1 MTSWRLVSDVP
12 RATNNP
18 PTHCLNTPKGNH
30 TPQRTGNTTDDL
42 SLSHMHVQKGG
53 LPINILFFDHI
64 MEADIPLGWKP
75 LNLEQYDGTTNLHE
89 HLDAFLTQVRDL
101 HTPDGQ
107 SHHDSGGSFQPRGY
121 QTITKQ
127 EQCSEDIKRS
137 STGTRKQTEDRKTEA
152 DKDTSNSGVSDN
164 LHQNKNPPQHVR
176 DRDFKGINLVNL
188 DNPVAV
194 SIIIANFMVSKF
206 LID

>member
-42 SLSHMHVQKGG
+42 SLSHMHVQKGR

-75 LNLEQYDGTTNLHE
+75 LNLEQYDRTTNLHE
-89 HLDAFLTQVRDL
+89 HLDAFLTQIQNLNPEVVL
-101 HTPDGQ
+101 HSTFHALRLDKFTNNLCKKPP
-107 SHHDSGGSFQPRGY
+107 GSM
-121 QTITKQ
+121 
-127 EQCSEDIKRS
+127 
-137 STGTRKQTEDRKTEA
+137 
-152 DKDTSNSGVSDN
+152 DK
-164 LHQNKNPPQHVR
+164 L
-176 DRDFKGINLVNL
+176 
-188 DNPVAV
+188 
-194 SIIIANFMVSKF
+194 
-206 LID
+206 

>member
-89 HLDAFLTQVRDL
+89 HLDAFLTQGAAL
-101 HTPDGQ
+101 TWYDGLPPR
-107 SHHDSGGSFQPRGY
+107 SIDSFNTLIERFSAQYATSRFHR
-121 QTITKQ
+121 ITSDALANLRQ
-127 EQCSEDIKRS
+127 ADNESL
-137 STGTRKQTEDRKTEA
+137 RKF
-152 DKDTSNSGVSDN
+152 
-164 LHQNKNPPQHVR
+164 R
-176 DRDFKGINLVNL
+176 DRLS
-188 DNPVAV
+188 AQ
-194 SIIIANFMVSKF
+194 SSRSKI
-206 LID
+206 LTPR